1 MHLTCVAPVQGKL
14 RIGLGA
20 ETVLVSL
27 AHAVLLHKQGGSIG
41 ASDLANKLEEAA
53 QAVKL
58 AYSQCPSY
66 DKLVPALLEHPVEVS
81 YLPRLILNARRTPK
95 SDSIPHF
102 LRFPPYP
109 LPTCVPQ
116 HSM

>member
-1 MHLTCVAPVQGKL
+1 MTCLCLVQGKL

-27 AHAVLLHKQGGSIG
+27 AHAVLLHKQGGSTG
-41 ASDLANKLEEAA
+41 GGDLANKLEEAA

-66 DKLVPALLEHPVEVS
+66 DKLVPALLEHPVEVRHCPLTQWCS
-81 YLPRLILNARRTPK
+81 SHRPSRKL
-95 SDSIPHF
+95 
-102 LRFPPYP
+102 LRFPA
-109 LPTCVPQ
+109 LVPNAA
-116 HSM
+116 SPP